1 MEKLK
6 IKVQNDIL
14 YLFLIL
20 FVTEIFNS
28 VVMTGNTNVLLTI
41 GILGLLLLETW
52 FIRAFSIYSGKK
64 ISKYSDV
71 IINISLKERFFGYFI
86 LPAIF
91 YISLLAFLF
100 FNRNVVLGHF
110 VLGVSMVLFLI
121 LFLNVKSSLNKI
133 YKIEN
138 ITKIIFDFLCI
149 SILYLLI
156 NIFVRI
162 GMSPIYFL
170 LSVGVSSFTLLL
182 FILKLH
188 EKMGLLEIVI
198 SFLSAIFI
206 TCITQLAWNLSIFT
220 IPAVGALAFY
230 LIISIWNIRFSG
242 KVKIWDYI
250 LPFIYVIVALTLIL
264 NL

>member
-6 IKVQNDIL
+6 TKVQNDIL

-20 FVTEIFNS
+20 FLTEIFNS
-28 VVMTGNTNVLLTI
+28 VVMSGDRSVLITV

-52 FIRAFSIYSGKK
+52 FVRAFSIYSGKK

-71 IINISLKERFFGYFI
+71 IVRISLKERFFGYFI

-91 YISLLAFLF
+91 YISLLAFLY
-100 FNRNVVLGHF
+100 FNRNVMLGHF

-133 YKIEN
+133 YRLES

-162 GMSPIYFL
+162 GMSPVYFL

-188 EKMGLLEIVI
+188 DKMGFLEIVI

-206 TCITQLAWNLSIFT
+206 TCVTQLVWNLNIFA

-230 LIISIWNIRFSG
+230 LIISIWNIRFAG
-242 KVKIWDYI
+242 KVKISDYI

>member
-1 MEKLK
+1 VEKLK
-6 IKVQNDIL
+6 TKVQNDIL

-20 FVTEIFNS
+20 LLTEIFNS
-28 VVMTGNTNVLLTI
+28 VVMSGDKSVLLTV

-71 IINISLKERFFGYFI
+71 IVRISLKERFFGYFV

-133 YKIEN
+133 YRLEN
-138 ITKIIFDFLCI
+138 VTKIVFDFLCI

-162 GMSPIYFL
+162 GMSPVYFL

-188 EKMGLLEIVI
+188 DKMGFLEIVI

-206 TCITQLAWNLSIFT
+206 TCVTQLAWNLSIFT
-220 IPAVGALAFY
+220 IPAVGTLAFY

-242 KVKIWDYI
+242 KVKISDYI
-250 LPFIYVIVALTLIL
+250 LPFIYVIVTLTLIL

>member
-1 MEKLK
+1 M
-6 IKVQNDIL
+6 
-14 YLFLIL
+14 LFT
-20 FVTEIFNS
+20 V
-28 VVMTGNTNVLLTI
+28 

-52 FIRAFSIYSGKK
+52 FVRAFSIYSGKK

-71 IINISLKERFFGYFI
+71 IVRISLKERFFGYFV
-86 LPAIF
+86 LPAVF
-91 YISLLAFLF
+91 YVSLLAFLY
-100 FNRNVVLGHF
+100 FNRNVMLGHF

-133 YKIEN
+133 YRLEN
-138 ITKIIFDFLCI
+138 ATKIVFDFLCI

-162 GMSPIYFL
+162 GMSPVYFI
-170 LSVGVSSFTLLL
+170 LSVGISSFTLLL

-188 EKMGLLEIVI
+188 EKMGFLEIVI

-206 TCITQLAWNLSIFT
+206 TCITQLVWNLNIFT

-242 KVKIWDYI
+242 KVKISDYI
-250 LPFIYVIVALTLIL
+250 LPFIYVVVALTLIL

>member
-20 FVTEIFNS
+20 FLTEIFNS
-28 VVMTGNTNVLLTI
+28 LVMSGNRSMLFTF

-52 FIRAFSIYSGKK
+52 FVRAFSIYSGKK
-64 ISKYSDV
+64 ISRYSDV
-71 IINISLKERFFGYFI
+71 IVKISLKERFFGYFI

-110 VLGVSMVLFLI
+110 VLGVSMVLFLV

-133 YKIEN
+133 YKVEN

-162 GMSPIYFL
+162 GMSPVYFL

-188 EKMGLLEIVI
+188 EKMGFLEIII

-206 TCITQLAWNLSIFT
+206 TCITQLVWNLSIFT

-242 KVKIWDYI
+242 KVKISDYI

>member
-28 VVMTGNTNVLLTI
+28 VVMSGNTTILLTV

-71 IINISLKERFFGYFI
+71 IISISLKERFFGYFI

-133 YKIEN
+133 YKVEN

-162 GMSPIYFL
+162 GMSPVYFL

-188 EKMGLLEIVI
+188 EKMGFLEIVI

-206 TCITQLAWNLSIFT
+206 TCITQLVWNLSIFT